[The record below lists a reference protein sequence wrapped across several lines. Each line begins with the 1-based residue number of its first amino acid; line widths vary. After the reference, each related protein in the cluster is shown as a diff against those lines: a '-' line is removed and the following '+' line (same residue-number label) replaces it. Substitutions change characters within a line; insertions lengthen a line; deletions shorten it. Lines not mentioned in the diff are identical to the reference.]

1 MIYRHIIYM
10 EYKSYKY
17 SLWLSTHD
25 WNCTSKCLAFQRL
38 LSGNQPWLAG
48 RSSISSV
55 DSQVPC
61 LMTGKWWSLHLV
73 ADFLKEFLA
82 RCCQCSYCLILLFIG
97 QILNDLSKLL
107 FFAFLFSSLSVLVAL
122 AVHLFFVC
130 SFTPRKRWT
139 HTHPH
144 FQKRDIWIRRSEL
157 GGVHRI

>member
-73 ADFLKEFLA
+73 ADFLQESLA

-107 FFAFLFSSLSVLVAL
+107 IFAIFFLTFRVSCIGCTFIFCVQLYTQQKMNPHPSSLPKKG
-122 AVHLFFVC
+122 HL
-130 SFTPRKRWT
+130 
-139 HTHPH
+139 
-144 FQKRDIWIRRSEL
+144 D
-157 GGVHRI
+157 